1 MTTLLILLPWT
12 VVLALLVLSPQP
24 HPALPWIAA
33 LSAGG
38 LALGVAC
45 RNTSGPFAQLLWIV
59 LALSAGWWLAA
70 TANERFAGLQLTSPH
85 YEVSG
90 WIEGLPEQDR
100 FGVKLR
106 VRPACLSAGTE
117 DCLIAQGRHALWPVL
132 LDITVPHRMLPQP
145 PLPGQYWQFLAR
157 PAIQQEQDPFSTFDL
172 QRWLKASHVVARLR
186 VANGDSAQLLD
197 DATAPVQ
204 MARLALREALKV
216 RLDGQPSGAG
226 LSGLPVVLALVTGDR
241 ALMSQEHWRIF
252 NNTGTTHLI
261 AISGAHIMLVTGV
274 VVWLFNLVLKR
285 WTWLTM
291 RVPSVQIA
299 LVLGWLVALVYGAI
313 AGLGFPVQRALIM
326 LTLVVLFRVWGRA
339 QPLWIAWNVA
349 FFLVIL
355 WDPMA
360 VFSLGFWLSFIAVYW
375 IIWMAGGAVLPVS
388 KARMWTR
395 VQLGIFF
402 GLAPVL
408 LWQLQNLSLV
418 SSATNL
424 FAIPLVGLVL
434 TPLSLLWALV
444 YGLAG
449 NAADMLLFPAQWL
462 AEFTILLLQWCADA
476 PFSVLN
482 TTPHPVWAMLL
493 ALLGVVW
500 LCTAGL
506 PARWLAPV
514 LCLPL
519 LLPAELPSGVQVLRG
534 TAAPRIVIN
543 QPDRMLL
550 IGKGEW
556 PALLPRWQQNL
567 LRYQGIGMP
576 AEIPVA
582 GAGEHWSAPY
592 WTLSTLSLRRHWL
605 GRDLVS
611 QGFLDLCRKQDA
623 PVGELAWQV
632 VYRNPKGTQCAV
644 LLQWQGSRLLLLSSL
659 TLKAQQ
665 SLLDTLKMLPAVH
678 KVLFHPRKQD
688 RFLPA
693 LVRFWQQDGV
703 ELLLTELPAPAW
715 RDPLD
720 ALALQVSV
728 LSESGPRWLEPA
740 TE

>member
-1 MTTLLILLPWT
+1 MSWFVVLLPWT
-12 VVLALLVLSPQP
+12 VVLALLVLNPQS
-24 HPALPWIAA
+24 HPAQPWIAV
-33 LSAGG
+33 LCVGG
-38 LALGVAC
+38 LVLFAAR
-45 RNTSGPFAQLLWIV
+45 RNASSPFARFLWIV
-59 LALSAGWWLAA
+59 LALSAGAWLAA
-70 TANERFAGLQLTSPH
+70 TANQRFAGLPLTSSH

-117 DCLIAQGRHALWPVL
+117 DCLIVQGRHALWPVL
-132 LDITVPHRMLPQP
+132 LDITVPHRFLPQS
-145 PLPGQYWQFLAR
+145 PLPGQYWQFQAR
-157 PAIQQEQDPFSTFDL
+157 PAIAQEQDPFSTFDL
-172 QRWLKASHVVARLR
+172 ARWLKASHVVARLR
-186 VANGDSAQLLD
+186 VGNGDGARLLD
-197 DATAPVQ
+197 AATAPVQ
-204 MARLALREALKV
+204 MARLTLREALKA
-216 RLDGQPSGAG
+216 RIDGQPSGAG

-299 LVLGWLVALVYGAI
+299 LVLGWLVALGYGAI

-326 LTLVVLFRVWGRA
+326 LTLVVLFRLWGRA
-339 QPLWIAWNVA
+339 QPLWIAWDVA

-388 KARMWTR
+388 KARMWAR

-449 NAADMLLFPAQWL
+449 NAADMLLLPAQWL
-462 AEFTILLLQWCADA
+462 AEFTILLLQWCADT

-482 TTPHPVWAMLL
+482 TTPHPVWTMLL

-519 LLPAELPSGVQVLRG
+519 LLPGGMPSGVQVLRG
-534 TAAPRIVIN
+534 NAAPRIVIV
-543 QPDRMLL
+543 QPERMLL

-567 LRYQGIGMP
+567 LRYQGIGVP

-582 GAGEHWSAPY
+582 GAGEYWSAPQ
-592 WTLSTLSLRRHWL
+592 WTLSTLNLRSHWL
-605 GRDLVS
+605 GRDLVG
-611 QGFLDLCRKQDA
+611 QTFTDLCRPPQAQHPD
-623 PVGELAWQV
+623 LTWQV

-644 LLQWQGSRLLLLSSL
+644 LLNWQGSRLLLLSSL
-659 TLKAQQ
+659 TQKAQQ
-665 SLLDTLKMLPAVH
+665 SLLSTLKGLPPVH
-678 KVLFHPRKQD
+678 RVLFHPRKQD

-703 ELLLTELPAPAW
+703 ELLLTELPVPDW

-720 ALALQVSV
+720 ALALRVSV
-728 LSESGPRWLEPA
+728 LSESGPRRLEA
-740 TE
+740 VTE